1 MLIAGPG
8 MERLAEDLVARA
20 PDRFLYHPTKWG
32 KFPDGTDRI
41 QLGGFRP
48 KNRISGQ
55 HVVFLTSFHNN
66 DVTLSQFSAMIVLL
80 QSFIRSLTVVLPF
93 YPVGTMERV
102 VTYVMLVDDVVI

>member
-8 MERLAEDLVARA
+8 MEGVAEALVARA

-32 KFPDGTDRI
+32 KFPDGTDKI
-41 QLGGFRP
+41 QLGGFKPR
-48 KNRISGQ
+48 NRISGQ
-55 HVVFLTSFHNN
+55 HVIFLTSFHNN

-80 QSFIRSLTVVLPF
+80 QSFIKSLTVVLPF

-102 VTYVMLVDDVVI
+102 VT